1 MHTKVFSLSSVSLT
15 PSQIHILSKGL
26 KFTSTLQRNL
36 PIMEKKLRVLLE
48 NLGSWNFFHRTLNKI
63 HLTPLSLKTNPTSVI
78 LKTKTALW
86 NL

>member
-36 PIMEKKLRVLLE
+36 PIMEKNIKRFTIKLRLVE
-48 NLGSWNFFHRTLNKI
+48 FFT
-63 HLTPLSLKTNPTSVI
+63 
-78 LKTKTALW
+78 
-86 NL
+86 